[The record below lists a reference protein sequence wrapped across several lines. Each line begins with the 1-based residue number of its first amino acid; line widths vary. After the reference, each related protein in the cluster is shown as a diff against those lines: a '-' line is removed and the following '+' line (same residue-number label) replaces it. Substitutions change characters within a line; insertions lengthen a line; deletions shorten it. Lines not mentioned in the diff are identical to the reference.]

1 MTPERHR
8 QITELYHA
16 ALEVDPKDRPRFLER
31 ECADD
36 IALRLEVE
44 SLLASCEQA
53 PDFISAPAFEVA
65 AELLARQTD
74 DLIGQMIAR
83 YRVVSLLGAGGMGQV
98 YLADDTILG
107 RQVALKLLPEH
118 FTHDKHQ
125 VKRFRQEARAASALN
140 HPNILTVH
148 EVGQLNNTEFIATEY
163 VQGETLRERLTHPF
177 RVRETL
183 DIAVQVADALV
194 AAHEA
199 GIIHRDIKPENIM
212 LRRDGY
218 VKVLDFGLAKLL
230 ENFTGQLGSEL
241 STQPGMVRGTIPY
254 MSPEQARGLPVDA
267 RADLW
272 SLGVVLYEMVS
283 GRRPFSAAT
292 PSDTLVA
299 ILEREPPSLLVV
311 MPETPAELD
320 RIVMKALTKERDERY
335 QNAKDLAIDLKRLR
349 RQLDVDAEIER
360 SHPSGSVSQRPTT
373 PLKTADTRLITPRS
387 SEGGATLGTSSVE
400 YLFKG
405 IAKHRTIATLVGVVL
420 VILIGLLGYRV
431 YRVLKPVSLPATAF
445 QTIRMTRLTASGNVT
460 NGAISPDGK
469 YAVYVEDN
477 KKQQSLWVRQIATG
491 STAQLVPAAPVTY
504 SGLTFSNDSN
514 YIYYATN
521 VTNEQIDSLYQVPSL
536 GGAAKRIA
544 EHVDSAI
551 TFSPDGSRFAFLRA
565 NPGQGET
572 AILTMNTDGSGER
585 TLAVRKMPDFFWYEG
600 LIRIS
605 WSPDGKLVACAAV
618 STDNQGQYFTVVGVS
633 VEDGSQKVLTARQW
647 PAIYQVSWLSDGS
660 GLLMVAKETEV
671 SPSQLWFLSYPGG
684 EARRITNDLNHYAD
698 VSLTANSNTLVTLQS
713 NRNSNIWIAP
723 EGDVQRA
730 TQITFGTADSS
741 LGLAWSPDG
750 RIFYQSDK
758 TGKSEIWVMN
768 ADGSNQQQLTQE
780 GSNYRPAISLAGSHV
795 VWHSFRNGKSN
806 LWRMDLDG
814 GNARQLT
821 NCKQCLFPDI
831 SPDGKWVVYA
841 SPDAGDITLWKIP
854 IDGGKA
860 VQLSAIPANLPT
872 ISPDGNSIASFYF
885 DQNANPDVGIMVLPF
900 SGGKPSIRFKA
911 IPDAINGF
919 ALHWSPDGLG
929 VLYFDQELSN
939 LLTQPLNGG
948 KPNQLTRFQGEQ
960 LFNFAWSHD
969 GKRLALARGRVADDL
984 VLITDAR

>member
-16 ALEVDPKDRPRFLER
+16 ALEVGPDDRAGFLER
-31 ECADD
+31 KCADD
-36 IALRLEVE
+36 IALRHEVE
-44 SLLASCEQA
+44 SLLASREQA
-53 PDFISAPAFEVA
+53 SDFISAPAFEVA
-65 AELLARQTD
+65 AGLLASQTD
-74 DLIGQMIAR
+74 YLIGQKIAR

-98 YLADDTILG
+98 YLAEDTVLG

-118 FTHDKHQ
+118 FTHDKNQ

-148 EVGQLNNTEFIATEY
+148 EVGQLNNIEFIATEY
-163 VQGETLRERLTHPF
+163 VQGETLRERLTRPF

-183 DIAVQVADALV
+183 DVAVQVADALV

-230 ENFTGQLGSEL
+230 ENFTGPLDSEL
-241 STQPGMVRGTIPY
+241 MTHPGMVRGTIQY

-267 RADLW
+267 RADVW
-272 SLGVVLYEMVS
+272 SLGVVLYEMIS
-283 GRRPFSAAT
+283 SRRPFAAAT
-292 PSDTLVA
+292 QSDTLVA
-299 ILEREPPSLLVV
+299 ILEREPASLLVV
-311 MPETPAELD
+311 VPETPAELE

-335 QNAKDLAIDLKRLR
+335 QTAKDLAIDLKRLR

-360 SHPSGSVSQRPTT
+360 SHPSGSVSQRSAGQSL
-373 PLKTADTRLITPRS
+373 PLKTADTRLITPRTS
-387 SEGGATLGTSSVE
+387 DGGVTSGTASVE
-400 YLFKG
+400 YVFKG
-405 IAKHRTIATLVGVVL
+405 IEKHRTIATLVGAVL
-420 VILIGLLGYRV
+420 VILGGVLGYRV
-431 YRVLKPVSLPATAF
+431 YQSLKPVALPTTAF
-445 QTIRMTRLTASGNVT
+445 QTTKMTRLTASGNVT

-477 KKQQSLWVRQIATG
+477 KKKQSLWLRQIATG
-491 STAQLVPAAPVTY
+491 STAQLVPAAAVSY

-514 YIYYATN
+514 YVYYATS
-521 VTNEQIDSLYQVPSL
+521 VTNEQFSSLYQVPSL

-544 EHVDSAI
+544 DHVDSAI

-585 TLAVRKMPDFFWYEG
+585 TLAVRKVPDFFWYEG
-600 LIRIS
+600 LVRIS

-618 STDNQGQYFTVVGVS
+618 SSDDQGQYFTVVGVS

-713 NRNSNIWIAP
+713 SRNSNIWIAP
-723 EGDVQRA
+723 EGDAQRA
-730 TQITFGTADSS
+730 SQITFGTADSS

-780 GSNYRPAISLAGSHV
+780 GSNYRPAI
-795 VWHSFRNGKSN
+795 
-806 LWRMDLDG
+806 LWRAVLSSGTRSAMVS
-814 GNARQLT
+814 
-821 NCKQCLFPDI
+821 PI
-831 SPDGKWVVYA
+831 SGAW
-841 SPDAGDITLWKIP
+841 TLM
-854 IDGGKA
+854 A
-860 VQLSAIPANLPT
+860 V
-872 ISPDGNSIASFYF
+872 
-885 DQNANPDVGIMVLPF
+885 
-900 SGGKPSIRFKA
+900 
-911 IPDAINGF
+911 
-919 ALHWSPDGLG
+919 
-929 VLYFDQELSN
+929 
-939 LLTQPLNGG
+939 TQG
-948 KPNQLTRFQGEQ
+948 
-960 LFNFAWSHD
+960 S
-969 GKRLALARGRVADDL
+969 
-984 VLITDAR
+984 